1 MFCKTFDLTT
11 AQVLLLKEQPTAF
24 APGWKLTQVT
34 EVSPFARYH
43 HRKIFDTQKEL
54 NEAFEAYDKADAI
67 LFFES
72 VLKMNQ

>member
-11 AQVLLLKEQPTAF
+11 AQVLLLKERPTAD
-24 APGWKLTQVT
+24 APVWKLTQVT
-34 EVSPFARYH
+34 EISAFIRYH
-43 HRKIFDTQKEL
+43 ERKIFHTQEEL
-54 NEAFEAYDKADAI
+54 NQAFDAYDKADAI